1 MLGLLPSVVGSADS
15 AIMIRDAWIREAPP
29 NSTVLAGYM
38 LLENQSDTDQSL
50 ISVSATAFGGV
61 MIHRTEQKDGMA
73 HMSHQKQVIVPANGK
88 IVFAPGGYHLML
100 MKPKRS
106 LRDGDEVSVNLVF
119 DDDSKYSVNFKV
131 RRDIPRKSDG
141 M

>member
-1 MLGLLPSVVGSADS
+1 
-15 AIMIRDAWIREAPP
+15 
-29 NSTVLAGYM
+29 
-38 LLENQSDTDQSL
+38 
-50 ISVSATAFGGV
+50 
-61 MIHRTEQKDGMA
+61 MA
-73 HMSHQKQVIVPANGK
+73 HMSHQKQVTIPANGS

-131 RRDIPRKSDG
+131 RKDIPTKGDG